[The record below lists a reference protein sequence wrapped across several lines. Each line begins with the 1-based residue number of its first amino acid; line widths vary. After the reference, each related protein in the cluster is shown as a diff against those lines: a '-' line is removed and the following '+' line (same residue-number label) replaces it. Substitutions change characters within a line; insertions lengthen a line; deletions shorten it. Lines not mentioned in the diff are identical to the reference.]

1 MKDSVTVDSPIGNRQ
16 LRPSVMIVLILLL
29 GMFGPISTDM
39 YLSALPTMV
48 VELSTNEST
57 LNITMYGFILGMA
70 LSILL
75 LGPLTDR
82 FGRRVPLILS
92 MVEYTATTLAC
103 AFVEDIHILIVLRIL
118 QSIGSGLAIA
128 VSTALVKDCF
138 NGATMGRVLTLT
150 AILGVLGPILSPVI
164 GAGLITLWGW
174 RSTFIAPAM
183 VSLLCLVISFFM
195 PETLPHNQK
204 SVGSVPALLRNMG
217 RLCMDRGLFLN
228 VMAICIPTMAFM
240 AYLSISSYI
249 YVDMFGLTPNTYTAV
264 LAITLVISVMVM
276 MALERIKSM
285 GSKNRRLGLYL
296 IMGIVSA
303 ALMLTVGHE
312 NWFTFFIAYLF
323 ICSVCMSIRPWGF
336 EIVLSSRE
344 GDSGALS
351 SLLNF
356 MFFMVGCIGML
367 SSTLPIWPDHVTAM
381 GSIILISMILFGLF
395 WALMPRTGTKSN
407 DNQH

>member
-1 MKDSVTVDSPIGNRQ
+1 
-16 LRPSVMIVLILLL
+16 MIVLILLL

-48 VELSTNEST
+48 VELNTNEST

-183 VSLLCLVISFFM
+183 VSLLCLAISFFM

-204 SVGSVPALLRNMG
+204 SEGSVPALLRNMG

-276 MALERIKSM
+276 MALERIRSM

-336 EIVLSSRE
+336 EIVLSSRK

-381 GSIILISMILFGLF
+381 GSIILISMLLFGLF
-395 WALMPRTGTKSN
+395 WILMPRHHTPK
-407 DNQH
+407 

>member
-1 MKDSVTVDSPIGNRQ
+1 
-16 LRPSVMIVLILLL
+16 MIVLILLL

-303 ALMLTVGHE
+303 TLMLTVGHK

-336 EIVLSSRE
+336 EIVLSSRK

-395 WALMPRTGTKSN
+395 WALMPRTRTKSN

>member
-1 MKDSVTVDSPIGNRQ
+1 
-16 LRPSVMIVLILLL
+16 MIVLILLL

-48 VELSTNEST
+48 VELNTNEST

-204 SVGSVPALLRNMG
+204 SEGSVPALLRNMG

-276 MALERIKSM
+276 MALERIRSM

-336 EIVLSSRE
+336 EIVLSSRK

-381 GSIILISMILFGLF
+381 GSIILISMLLFGLF
-395 WALMPRTGTKSN
+395 WILMPRHHTPK
-407 DNQH
+407 

>member
-1 MKDSVTVDSPIGNRQ
+1 
-16 LRPSVMIVLILLL
+16 MIVLILLL

-195 PETLPHNQK
+195 PETLPHDQK
-204 SVGSVPALLRNMG
+204 SEGSVPALLRNMG

-276 MALERIKSM
+276 MALERIRSM

-303 ALMLTVGHE
+303 ALMLTVGHD

-407 DNQH
+407 DNQR

>member
-1 MKDSVTVDSPIGNRQ
+1 
-16 LRPSVMIVLILLL
+16 MIVLILLL

-195 PETLPHNQK
+195 PETLPHDQK
-204 SVGSVPALLRNMG
+204 SEGSVPALLRNMG

-276 MALERIKSM
+276 MALERIRSM
-285 GSKNRRLGLYL
+285 GSKNQRLGLYL

-303 ALMLTVGHE
+303 TLMLTVGHE

-356 MFFMVGCIGML
+356 MFFMIGCIGML

-395 WALMPRTGTKSN
+395 WALMPRTRTKSN

>member
-1 MKDSVTVDSPIGNRQ
+1 
-16 LRPSVMIVLILLL
+16 MIVLILLL

-183 VSLLCLVISFFM
+183 VSLLCLVISFFI

-204 SVGSVPALLRNMG
+204 SEGSVPALLRNMG

-276 MALERIKSM
+276 MALERIRSM

-367 SSTLPIWPDHVTAM
+367 SSTLPIWPDHITAM

-407 DNQH
+407 DNKH

>member
-92 MVEYTATTLAC
+92 MVEYTATTHAC

-183 VSLLCLVISFFM
+183 VSLLCLAISFFM

-204 SVGSVPALLRNMG
+204 SEGSVPALLRNMG

-264 LAITLVISVMVM
+264 LAITLVISVIVM
-276 MALERIKSM
+276 MALERIRSM
-285 GSKNRRLGLYL
+285 ESKNRRLGLYL
-296 IMGIVSA
+296 TMGIVSA

-367 SSTLPIWPDHVTAM
+367 SSTLPIWPDHITAM
-381 GSIILISMILFGLF
+381 GSIILISMLLFGLF
-395 WALMPRTGTKSN
+395 WILMPRHHTPK
-407 DNQH
+407 

>member
-1 MKDSVTVDSPIGNRQ
+1 
-16 LRPSVMIVLILLL
+16 MIVLILLL

-103 AFVEDIHILIVLRIL
+103 AFVEDIHILIALRIL

-183 VSLLCLVISFFM
+183 VSLLCLVISFFI

-204 SVGSVPALLRNMG
+204 SEGSVPALLRNMG

-276 MALERIKSM
+276 MALERIRSM

-367 SSTLPIWPDHVTAM
+367 SSTLPIWPDHITAM

-407 DNQH
+407 DNKH

>member
-1 MKDSVTVDSPIGNRQ
+1 
-16 LRPSVMIVLILLL
+16 MIVLILLL

-48 VELSTNEST
+48 VELNTNEST

-183 VSLLCLVISFFM
+183 VSLLCLAISFFM

-204 SVGSVPALLRNMG
+204 SEGSVPALLRNMG

-276 MALERIKSM
+276 MALERIRSM

-367 SSTLPIWPDHVTAM
+367 SSTLPIWPDHITAM

-407 DNQH
+407 DNQR

>member
-48 VELSTNEST
+48 VELNTNEST

-183 VSLLCLVISFFM
+183 VSLLCLAISFFM

-204 SVGSVPALLRNMG
+204 SEGSVPALLRNMG

-276 MALERIKSM
+276 MALERIRSM

-367 SSTLPIWPDHVTAM
+367 SSTLPIWPDHITAM
-381 GSIILISMILFGLF
+381 GSIILISIILFGIF

-407 DNQH
+407 DNQR

>member
-1 MKDSVTVDSPIGNRQ
+1 
-16 LRPSVMIVLILLL
+16 MIVLILLL

-276 MALERIKSM
+276 MALERIRSM

-303 ALMLTVGHE
+303 ALMLTIGHE

-356 MFFMVGCIGML
+356 MFFMIGCIGML

-395 WALMPRTGTKSN
+395 WALMPRTRTKSN

>member
-204 SVGSVPALLRNMG
+204 SEGSVPALLRNMG

-276 MALERIKSM
+276 MALERIRSM

-303 ALMLTVGHE
+303 ALMLTVGHD

-336 EIVLSSRE
+336 EIVLSSRK

-381 GSIILISMILFGLF
+381 GSIILISMLLFGLF
-395 WALMPRTGTKSN
+395 WILMPRHHTPK
-407 DNQH
+407 

>member
-1 MKDSVTVDSPIGNRQ
+1 
-16 LRPSVMIVLILLL
+16 MIVLILLL

-48 VELSTNEST
+48 VELNTNEST

-183 VSLLCLVISFFM
+183 VSLLCLAISFFM

-204 SVGSVPALLRNMG
+204 SEGSVPALLRNMG

-228 VMAICIPTMAFM
+228 VMVICIPTMAFM

-276 MALERIKSM
+276 MALERIRSM

-367 SSTLPIWPDHVTAM
+367 SSTLPIWPDHITAM

-407 DNQH
+407 DNQR

>member
-1 MKDSVTVDSPIGNRQ
+1 
-16 LRPSVMIVLILLL
+16 MIVLILLL

-195 PETLPHNQK
+195 PETLPHDQK
-204 SVGSVPALLRNMG
+204 SEGSVPALLRNMG

-276 MALERIKSM
+276 MALERIRSM
-285 GSKNRRLGLYL
+285 GSKNQRLGLYL

-303 ALMLTVGHE
+303 TLMLTVGHK

-395 WALMPRTGTKSN
+395 WALMPRTRTKSN

>member
-1 MKDSVTVDSPIGNRQ
+1 
-16 LRPSVMIVLILLL
+16 MIVLILLL

-48 VELSTNEST
+48 VELNTNEST

-183 VSLLCLVISFFM
+183 VSLLCLAISFFM

-204 SVGSVPALLRNMG
+204 SEGSVPALLRNMG

-276 MALERIKSM
+276 MALERIRSM

-367 SSTLPIWPDHVTAM
+367 SSTLPIWPDHITAM
-381 GSIILISMILFGLF
+381 GSIILISIILFGIF

-407 DNQH
+407 DNQR

>member
-1 MKDSVTVDSPIGNRQ
+1 
-16 LRPSVMIVLILLL
+16 MIVLILLL

-204 SVGSVPALLRNMG
+204 SEGSVPALLRNMG

-249 YVDMFGLTPNTYTAV
+249 YVDIFGLTPNTYTAV

-276 MALERIKSM
+276 MALERIRSM

-303 ALMLTVGHE
+303 ALMLTVGHD

-336 EIVLSSRE
+336 EIVLSSRK

-367 SSTLPIWPDHVTAM
+367 SSTLPIWPDHITAM

-407 DNQH
+407 DNQQ

>member
-1 MKDSVTVDSPIGNRQ
+1 
-16 LRPSVMIVLILLL
+16 MIVLILLL

-204 SVGSVPALLRNMG
+204 SEGSVPALLRNMG

-276 MALERIKSM
+276 MALERIRSM

-303 ALMLTVGHE
+303 ALMLTVGHD

-336 EIVLSSRE
+336 EIVLSSRK

-381 GSIILISMILFGLF
+381 GSIILISMLLFGLF
-395 WALMPRTGTKSN
+395 WILMPRHHTPK
-407 DNQH
+407 

>member
-1 MKDSVTVDSPIGNRQ
+1 
-16 LRPSVMIVLILLL
+16 MIVLILLL

-48 VELSTNEST
+48 MELNTNEST

-70 LSILL
+70 LCILL

-183 VSLLCLVISFFM
+183 VSLLCLAISFFM

-204 SVGSVPALLRNMG
+204 SEGSVPALLRNMG

-276 MALERIKSM
+276 MALERIRSM

-296 IMGIVSA
+296 MMGIVSA

-367 SSTLPIWPDHVTAM
+367 SSTLPIWPDHITAM
-381 GSIILISMILFGLF
+381 GSIILISMLLFGLF
-395 WALMPRTGTKSN
+395 WILMPRHHTPK
-407 DNQH
+407 

>member
-1 MKDSVTVDSPIGNRQ
+1 
-16 LRPSVMIVLILLL
+16 MIVLILLL

-276 MALERIKSM
+276 MALERIRSM

-336 EIVLSSRE
+336 EIVLSSRK

-395 WALMPRTGTKSN
+395 WALMPRTRTKSN

>member
-1 MKDSVTVDSPIGNRQ
+1 
-16 LRPSVMIVLILLL
+16 MIVLILLL

-183 VSLLCLVISFFM
+183 VSLLCLAISFFM

-276 MALERIKSM
+276 MALERIRSM

-303 ALMLTVGHE
+303 ALMLTVGHD

-336 EIVLSSRE
+336 EIVLSSRK

-407 DNQH
+407 DNQQ

>member
-1 MKDSVTVDSPIGNRQ
+1 
-16 LRPSVMIVLILLL
+16 MIVLILLL

-264 LAITLVISVMVM
+264 LAITLVISIIVM
-276 MALERIKSM
+276 MALERIRSM

-336 EIVLSSRE
+336 EIVLSSRK

-395 WALMPRTGTKSN
+395 WALMPRTRTKSN

>member
-183 VSLLCLVISFFM
+183 VSLLCLAISFFM

-276 MALERIKSM
+276 MALERIRSM

-303 ALMLTVGHE
+303 ALMLTVGHD

-336 EIVLSSRE
+336 EIVLSSRK

-407 DNQH
+407 DNQQ

>member
-264 LAITLVISVMVM
+264 LAITLVISIIVM
-276 MALERIKSM
+276 MALERIRSM

-336 EIVLSSRE
+336 EIVLSSRK

-395 WALMPRTGTKSN
+395 WALMPRTRTKSN

>member
-1 MKDSVTVDSPIGNRQ
+1 
-16 LRPSVMIVLILLL
+16 
-29 GMFGPISTDM
+29 
-39 YLSALPTMV
+39 
-48 VELSTNEST
+48 
-57 LNITMYGFILGMA
+57 
-70 LSILL
+70 
-75 LGPLTDR
+75 
-82 FGRRVPLILS
+82 VPLILS

-103 AFVEDIHILIVLRIL
+103 AFVEDIHTLIVLRIL

-276 MALERIKSM
+276 MALERIRSM

-395 WALMPRTGTKSN
+395 WAFMPRTGTKSN
-407 DNQH
+407 DNQR